1 MKMAETYS
9 NLTQGDENVPQMMTE
24 EAYKH
29 DILFYPEVSI
39 NGRNFYGLFR
49 APDIFEMICQ
59 SLEDPP
65 RECHSFIKSDRK
77 ESYGPDDSSGLW
89 ITVLQILTFMLIT
102 FLLALFVYTRL
113 IKKEINQQM
122 SVEVNKMVEHYVAM
136 TE

>member
-1 MKMAETYS
+1 MLDFDDKLCMQQLDVKACSYGIIAKYGNKDDVDAKMSQTYA
-9 NLTQGDENVPQMMTE
+9 NLSMGSENAPQMMTE

-77 ESYGPDDSSGLW
+77 
-89 ITVLQILTFMLIT
+89 
-102 FLLALFVYTRL
+102 
-113 IKKEINQQM
+113 
-122 SVEVNKMVEHYVAM
+122 
-136 TE
+136 